1 MAPGAPS
8 KGDEQRNNAACCVDC
23 ALNAMTSIDSIVA
36 RLHALHP
43 KRIDLS
49 LDRVQRLLAALG
61 HPELKVPPVVHVAG
75 TNGKGSTIAFL
86 RAILEAAGKKVHAY
100 TSPHL
105 VRFSERF
112 RIGAAGEGTLVSDEE
127 LIATMEQAE
136 RANEGAPITVFEI
149 TTAAGLLL
157 FARHPADVL
166 LMEVGLGGRL
176 DATNVIESPL
186 LTVITRISI
195 DHVDFLGDSLE
206 KIAAEKAGILKRGVP
221 AVIASQH
228 REALAVIA
236 RQAAKLGAPLKI
248 AGEDWTAT
256 EERGR
261 LVYQD
266 EAGLLDLPAPRLYG
280 RHQFE
285 NAGLAIAALR
295 TIRKFSIP
303 PAAFDAGMIKADWPA
318 RLQRLA
324 HGRLVELAPAGS
336 ELWLDGGHN
345 PDGGRAI
352 SAALADL
359 EERVSRPLV
368 LIVGMLASKD
378 CEGFLS
384 NFAGLARRVIAV
396 PVPTAEKGL
405 SAEAVADKARA
416 MGLSA
421 TSRDNLVTALDAAR
435 KLDLDPPPRIL
446 ITGSLYLA
454 GDVLRENETV
464 PQ

>member
-1 MAPGAPS
+1 
-8 KGDEQRNNAACCVDC
+8 
-23 ALNAMTSIDSIVA
+23 MTPIDSIVA
-36 RLHALHP
+36 RLTSLHP

-49 LDRVQRLLAALG
+49 LDRVQRLLAALD
-61 HPELKVPPVVHVAG
+61 HPERKLPPVIHVAG

-86 RAILEAAGKKVHAY
+86 RAILEAAGKRVHTY

-105 VRFSERF
+105 VRFNERF
-112 RIGAAGEGTLVSDEE
+112 RIGAAGEGRLVSDEE
-127 LIATMEQAE
+127 LAAAMEECE
-136 RANEGAPITVFEI
+136 RTNAGAPITVFEI
-149 TTAAGLLL
+149 TTATGLLL
-157 FARHPADVL
+157 FARNPADVL

-176 DATNVIESPL
+176 DATNVVDHPL
-186 LTVITRISI
+186 ATIITRISI
-195 DHVDFLGDSLE
+195 DHVDFLGDTLE

-221 AVIASQH
+221 AVVASQD
-228 REALAVIA
+228 RDALAVIE

-256 EERGR
+256 EERRR

-266 EAGLLDLPAPRLYG
+266 EAGLLDLPAPKLYG

-295 TIRKFSIP
+295 TIKQFGLP
-303 PAAFDAGMIKADWPA
+303 PAAYDAGMIKAEWPA
-318 RLQRLA
+318 RLHRLGQ
-324 HGRLVELAPAGS
+324 GRLVQLAPAGS

-352 SAALADL
+352 AATLADL

-378 CEGFLS
+378 CEGFLQ
-384 NFAGLARRVIAV
+384 NFAGLARRLIAV
-396 PVPTAEKGL
+396 PVPVAEKGL
-405 SAEAVADKARA
+405 SSEMVAAAARA
-416 MGLSA
+416 IGLSA
-421 TSRDNLVTALDAAR
+421 TSRDNLAEALDAAR
-435 KLDLDPPPRIL
+435 KLDLEPPPRIL

-454 GDVLRENETV
+454 GEVLRENGTL
-464 PQ
+464 PA

>member
-1 MAPGAPS
+1 MTPP
-8 KGDEQRNNAACCVDC
+8 VD
-23 ALNAMTSIDSIVA
+23 AIVA
-36 RLHALHP
+36 RLAALHP

-49 LDRVQRLLAALG
+49 LDRIERLLAALD
-61 HPELKVPPVVHVAG
+61 HPERKLPPVIHVAG
-75 TNGKGSTIAFL
+75 TNGKGSTIAFM
-86 RAILEAAGKKVHAY
+86 RAILEAAGKRVHVY
-100 TSPHL
+100 SSPHL
-105 VRFSERF
+105 VRFNERY
-112 RIGAAGEGTLVSDEE
+112 RLGQPGVGVLVSDAELSTALEE
-127 LIATMEQAE
+127 CE
-136 RANEGAPITVFEI
+136 RANAGQAITVFEI
-149 TTAAGLLL
+149 ATAVGLVL

-176 DATNVIESPL
+176 DATNVVDHPL
-186 LTVITRISI
+186 ATVITRIAI
-195 DHVDFLGDSLE
+195 DHIDFLGNTLD
-206 KIAAEKAGILKRGVP
+206 KIANEKAGILKRGTP
-221 AVIASQH
+221 AIVAAQA
-228 REALAVIA
+228 RAALAVIE
-236 RQAAKLGAPLKI
+236 RQAARLNAPLKI

-256 EERGR
+256 EERRR

-266 EAGLLDLPAPRLYG
+266 ESGLLDLPAPKLYG

-295 TIRKFSIP
+295 AIKPFKIA
-303 PAAFDAGMIKADWPA
+303 PAAYEAGMVKADWPA

-324 HGRLVELAPAGS
+324 AGWLVELAPIGS

-352 SAALADL
+352 AAALADL

-384 NFAGLARRVIAV
+384 NFTGLARRMIAV
-396 PVPTAEKGL
+396 PVLGVEKGL
-405 SAEAVADKARA
+405 SAEAVADAARA
-416 MGLSA
+416 IGLPA
-421 TSRDNLVTALDAAR
+421 TSRDNLDEALDAAR

-454 GDVLRENETV
+454 GEVLRKNGT
-464 PQ
+464 PPA

>member
-1 MAPGAPS
+1 MS
-8 KGDEQRNNAACCVDC
+8 SV
-23 ALNAMTSIDSIVA
+23 DSIVA
-36 RLHALHP
+36 RLTALHP

-49 LDRVQRLLAALG
+49 LDRLQRLLAALD
-61 HPELKVPPVVHVAG
+61 HPEKKLPPVIHVAG
-75 TNGKGSTIAFL
+75 TNGKGSTVAFL
-86 RAILEAAGKKVHAY
+86 RAILEAAGQRVHAY

-105 VRFSERF
+105 VRFNERF
-112 RIGAAGEGTLVSDEE
+112 RIGGPGGSKLVSDEE
-127 LIATMEQAE
+127 LVATMEECE
-136 RANEGAPITVFEI
+136 RANAGGRITVFEI
-149 TTAAGLLL
+149 TTAVGLML

-166 LMEVGLGGRL
+166 LLEVGLGGRL
-176 DATNVIESPL
+176 DATNVVDNPVATI
-186 LTVITRISI
+186 ITRISI
-195 DHVDFLGDSLE
+195 DHTDFLGDSLD

-221 AVIASQH
+221 AIIASQP
-228 REALAVIA
+228 RDALAVIE
-236 RQAAKLGAPLKI
+236 RQAARLGVPLKV
-248 AGEDWTAT
+248 AGESWTAT

-266 EAGLLDLPAPRLYG
+266 ETGLLDLPPPKLYG

-295 TIRKFSIP
+295 AIKKFVVP
-303 PAAFDAGMIKADWPA
+303 PAAYDAGMVKAEWPA
-318 RLQRLA
+318 RLHRLGQ
-324 HGRLVELAPAGS
+324 GRLVDLAPAGS

-352 SAALADL
+352 AAALADL

-384 NFAGLARRVIAV
+384 NFAGLARRMIAV
-396 PVPTAEKGL
+396 PVPGVET
-405 SAEAVADKARA
+405 
-416 MGLSA
+416 GLSA
-421 TSRDNLVTALDAAR
+421 TTVADTARAIGLSATTRESLTEALVAAR

-454 GDVLRENETV
+454 GEVLRENGTL

>member
-1 MAPGAPS
+1 
-8 KGDEQRNNAACCVDC
+8 
-23 ALNAMTSIDSIVA
+23 MTPPIDAIVA
-36 RLHALHP
+36 RLTALHP

-49 LDRVQRLLAALG
+49 LDRIERLLAALD
-61 HPELKVPPVVHVAG
+61 HPERKLPPVIHVAG

-86 RAILEAAGKKVHAY
+86 RAILEAAGKRVHVY

-105 VRFSERF
+105 VRFNERY
-112 RIGAAGEGTLVSDEE
+112 RLGQSGEGVLVSDAELSATLEE
-127 LIATMEQAE
+127 CES
-136 RANEGAPITVFEI
+136 ANDGAPITVFEI
-149 TTAAGLLL
+149 TTAVGLLL

-176 DATNVIESPL
+176 DATNVIEHPL
-186 LTVITRISI
+186 ATIITPISI
-195 DHVDFLGDSLE
+195 DHIDFLGDTIE
-206 KIAAEKAGILKRGVP
+206 KIAAEKAGILKRGTP
-221 AVIASQH
+221 AIVAAQA
-228 REALAVIA
+228 RDALAAIEP
-236 RQAAKLGAPLKI
+236 QAARLNAPLKI

-266 EAGLLDLPAPRLYG
+266 EAGLLDLPAPKLYG

-295 TIRKFSIP
+295 AIKPFKIS
-303 PAAFDAGMIKADWPA
+303 PAAYEAGMIKADWPA

-324 HGRLVELAPAGS
+324 QGRLVDLAPAGS

-352 SAALADL
+352 AAALADL

-378 CEGFLS
+378 CEGFLG
-384 NFAGLARRVIAV
+384 NFTGLVRRMIAV
-396 PVPTAEKGL
+396 PVPGAEKGM
-405 SAEAVADKARA
+405 SVEAVADAARA
-416 MGLSA
+416 IGLPA
-421 TSRDNLVTALDAAR
+421 TSRDNLIEALDAAR

-454 GDVLRENETV
+454 GEVLRENGTL
-464 PQ
+464 PA

>member
-1 MAPGAPS
+1 MTTP
-8 KGDEQRNNAACCVDC
+8 VD
-23 ALNAMTSIDSIVA
+23 AIVA
-36 RLHALHP
+36 RLNALHP

-61 HPELKVPPVVHVAG
+61 SPERKLPPVIHVAG

-86 RAILEAAGKKVHAY
+86 RAILEAAGQRVHAY

-105 VRFSERF
+105 VHFNERF
-112 RIGAAGEGTLVSDEE
+112 RLEGRLVSDAELTAALEE
-127 LIATMEQAE
+127 CE
-136 RANEGAPITVFEI
+136 RVNDGAPITVFEI
-149 TTAAGLLL
+149 TTAVGLLL

-176 DATNVIESPL
+176 DATNVIDKPL
-186 LTVITRISI
+186 VTIVTPISI
-195 DHVDFLGDSLE
+195 DHTDFLGDTLE
-206 KIAAEKAGILKRGVP
+206 KIAAEKAGIFKNGVP
-221 AVIASQH
+221 ALVAAQS
-228 REALAVIA
+228 REVLAVLE
-236 RQAAKLGAPLKI
+236 RQAARVKAPMKI

-256 EERGR
+256 EERNR

-266 EAGLLDLPAPRLYG
+266 QDVLLDLPPPKLYG

-295 TIRKFSIP
+295 ALPAFKIS
-303 PAAFDAGMIKADWPA
+303 PAAFEAGLVKADWPA
-318 RLQRLA
+318 RLQRVG
-324 HGRLVELAPAGS
+324 HGRLAELMPLGH

-352 SAALADL
+352 AAALADL

-378 CEGFLS
+378 CEGFLR
-384 NFAGLARRVIAV
+384 NFTGLARRLIAV
-396 PVPTAEKGL
+396 PVLGAEKGL
-405 SAEAVADKARA
+405 SAETVAEAARA
-416 MGLSA
+416 IGLQA
-421 TSRDNLVTALDAAR
+421 TSGDNLNEALDAVR
-435 KLDLDPPPRIL
+435 KLDLDPPPRVL

-454 GDVLRENETV
+454 GEVLRANGT
-464 PQ
+464 PPS